1 MPRRRHTGA
10 ARRLL
15 AGAALVWLVT
25 AAGCAGA
32 PVAVDFDPQVEFLFY
47 RTFVWLGRVGEPA
60 GEPESLPEYRI
71 HKVVADALASHGIIE
86 GDPATADL
94 AVRYRTGVRTEV
106 VHTPLYIDEPGILPY
121 RDPRPDLR
129 DRHDH
134 RDRFDGGD
142 RPDHVRQPDGGDHHD
157 RAVRPAPTVVIPY
170 HTYIYV
176 DRTRYFVGTLTIELI
191 DRKAGRVVWE
201 GTTSETVTDRSEAR
215 RPTPKAAARI
225 MAAFPP
231 MHR

>member
-15 AGAALVWLVT
+15 AEAALLWLVT

-60 GEPESLPEYRI
+60 GEPESLPESRV
-71 HKVVADALASHGIIE
+71 HRVVADALASHGITE
-86 GDPATADL
+86 GDPATAEL

-106 VHTPLYIDEPGILPY
+106 VHTPMYIDEPGILY
-121 RDPRPDLR
+121 RPPRLDPRDA
-129 DRHDH
+129 HDH

-142 RPDHVRQPDGGDHHD
+142 RPEHDIRPDGGERHD
-157 RAVRPAPTVVIPY
+157 RAVRPGPTVVIPY

-191 DRKAGRVVWE
+191 DRKEGRVVWE
-201 GTTSETVTDRSEAR
+201 GTTSQSATDRAAAR
-215 RPTPKAAARI
+215 RPTPEAAARI

-231 MHR
+231 MHE